1 MEGVLEASFLWN
13 CFFLLLDGRLFAF
26 ARYSFA
32 VRVWRPGM
40 GMSQWEYRGNG
51 NKTNLGMGTGK
62 NGNDCTGT
70 EGNRDAKSNPGHL

>member
-40 GMSQWEYRGNG
+40 GMSQWEWEYRGNG
-51 NKTNLGMGTGK
+51 NKT
-62 NGNDCTGT
+62 
-70 EGNRDAKSNPGHL
+70 